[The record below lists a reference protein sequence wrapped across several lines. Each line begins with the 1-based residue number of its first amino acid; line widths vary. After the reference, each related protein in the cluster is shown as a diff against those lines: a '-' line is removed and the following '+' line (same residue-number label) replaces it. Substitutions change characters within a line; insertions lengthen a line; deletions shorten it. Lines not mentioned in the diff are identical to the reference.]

1 MDKTEIISRIVTVRG
16 LGFPNSNPD
25 PDPISESTKTVKI
38 MLKLTD
44 SEPHQKV

>member
-25 PDPISESTKTVKI
+25 PDPISESTKT
-38 MLKLTD
+38 LAARGL
-44 SEPHQKV
+44 EEQNF